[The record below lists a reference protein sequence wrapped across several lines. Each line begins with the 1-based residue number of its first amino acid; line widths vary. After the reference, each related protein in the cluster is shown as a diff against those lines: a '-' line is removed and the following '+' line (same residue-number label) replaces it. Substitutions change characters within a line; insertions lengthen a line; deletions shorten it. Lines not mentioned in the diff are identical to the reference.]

1 MYPRAVGNKMGL
13 VLFKM
18 KAALTNNL
26 FIVLDQNFVQDFTND
41 FLVLGLKVYLQRTN
55 LNALFSC
62 PSILVEL
69 S

>member
-18 KAALTNNL
+18 RAALTNDL
-26 FIVLDQNFVQDFTND
+26 FIVLDQNVVQDFTND
-41 FLVLGLKVYLQRTN
+41 FLVLGPKVYLQRTT
-55 LNALFSC
+55 LIAFFSC